1 MKFSYNWLKDCLDLK
16 LPIEKLAEVLNLYAF
31 ETEVSSNN
39 KDILEIKIPANRIDA
54 YSHLGIAREIS
65 NILNL
70 KLKEPKIFYP
80 KSQEKI
86 KDYLQVE
93 TLQKKLVRRYS
104 AALAFNIKVGESPK
118 WLKDRLI
125 SCGLRPINNIV
136 DLTNYVM
143 LEIGQPLHAFDF
155 DKLADFKNKK
165 TIIVRLSKKGEKITT
180 LENIN
185 YILTGQELLI
195 SDFKKPLALAGIK
208 GGIGPEIDKNTKN
221 IVIEAANFEPL
232 NIRQTSKALNLKTD
246 ASLRFENN
254 LDPNLTTIAL
264 NRFLTLLSE
273 INQSQI
279 KICKDFIDVYNFKEK
294 PKIILVSP
302 LKISKIAGFD
312 FKKADFEKYLKTVA
326 NKISVKDNN
335 YLVEIKSFR
344 RDLETVEDLSEE
356 LIRLKGLNNVTSSVP
371 LTFIKYPEIPK
382 IVEFKLKISEIFARD
397 FGFDEIV
404 NYSFIKEQDLTRWNL
419 NKNNLIKLTTP
430 ASFGYSYLRPNLLIK
445 ILENISLNLKNF
457 NEFKIFETGK
467 VFEKTNE
474 LPVETLYLAGA
485 IVGRDKENNFL
496 KLKGY
501 LEKLFEILNIQD
513 LIFKKGVDKRF
524 EETLKILVNN
534 KELGVLGNISS
545 SYLKIY
551 DLKTKAAYFE
561 LNLEKLVKSYGSLKL
576 FTPLLKFPKV
586 KRDLSL
592 WASNN
597 LTFLQIKEI
606 IKNSS
611 RLLKDIKLFDRIT
624 IDNRKSY
631 AFHLE
636 FFDEDRT
643 LTEEE
648 VEKEMA
654 KIITSLKKFNI
665 EIR

>member
-1 MKFSYNWLKDCLDLK
+1 MKFSYNWLKDYLDLK
-16 LPIEKLAEVLNLYAF
+16 LPIEKLAEILNLYAF
-31 ETEVSSNN
+31 ETEFLLKN

-70 KLKEPKIFYP
+70 KLKEPKISYP

-86 KDYLQVE
+86 TDYLQVE

-104 AALAFNIKVGESPK
+104 AALAFNIKVTESPK
-118 WLKDRLI
+118 WLKERLI

-136 DLTNYVM
+136 DLTNCVM

-165 TIIVRLSKKGEKITT
+165 TIITRLAKKGEKITT
-180 LENIN
+180 LENIDYN
-185 YILTGQELLI
+185 LTGQELLI
-195 SDFKKPLALAGIK
+195 TDFKKPLALAGIK
-208 GGIGPEIDKNTKN
+208 GGIGSEIDKSTKN

-232 NIRQTSKALNLKTD
+232 NIRQTSKSLNLKTD

-273 INQSQI
+273 TNQSQI
-279 KICKDFIDVYNFKEK
+279 KICKDFIDVYNVKEK

-312 FKKADFEKYLKTVA
+312 FKKSDFEKYLKTVA
-326 NKISVKDNN
+326 NKISIKDNN

-356 LIRLKGLNNVTSSVP
+356 LIRLKGLNNVISSAP
-371 LTFIKYPEIPK
+371 ISFIKYPEIPK
-382 IVEFKLKISEIFARD
+382 IVEFKLKISEIFAGD

-467 VFEKTNE
+467 VFEKKNK

-501 LEKLFEILNIQD
+501 LEKLFEILSIQD

-534 KELGVLGNISS
+534 KELGILGNISS

-551 DLKTKAAYFE
+551 DLKTRAAYFE
-561 LNLEKLVKSYGSLKL
+561 LNLEELVKLYGSLKL

-611 RLLKDIKLFDRIT
+611 RLLKDIKLFDRVK

-631 AFHLE
+631 SFHLE
-636 FFDEDRT
+636 FFNENRT

-654 KIITSLKKFNI
+654 KIITSLKKLNI

>member
-1 MKFSYNWLKDCLDLK
+1 MKFSYNWLKDYLDLK

-93 TLQKKLVRRYS
+93 ILQKKLVRRYS
-104 AALAFNIKVGESPK
+104 AALAFNIKVSESPK

-180 LENIN
+180 LENIDYN
-185 YILTGQELLI
+185 LAGQELLI

-254 LDPNLTTIAL
+254 LDSNLTTIAL

-279 KICKDFIDVYNFKEK
+279 KICKDFIDVYNFKEE
-294 PKIILVSP
+294 ID
-302 LKISKIAGFD
+302 FD
-312 FKKADFEKYLKTVA
+312 
-326 NKISVKDNN
+326 
-335 YLVEIKSFR
+335 
-344 RDLETVEDLSEE
+344 
-356 LIRLKGLNNVTSSVP
+356 
-371 LTFIKYPEIPK
+371 
-382 IVEFKLKISEIFARD
+382 
-397 FGFDEIV
+397 
-404 NYSFIKEQDLTRWNL
+404 
-419 NKNNLIKLTTP
+419 
-430 ASFGYSYLRPNLLIK
+430 
-445 ILENISLNLKNF
+445 SL
-457 NEFKIFETGK
+457 
-467 VFEKTNE
+467 
-474 LPVETLYLAGA
+474 
-485 IVGRDKENNFL
+485 
-496 KLKGY
+496 
-501 LEKLFEILNIQD
+501 
-513 LIFKKGVDKRF
+513 
-524 EETLKILVNN
+524 
-534 KELGVLGNISS
+534 
-545 SYLKIY
+545 
-551 DLKTKAAYFE
+551 
-561 LNLEKLVKSYGSLKL
+561 
-576 FTPLLKFPKV
+576 
-586 KRDLSL
+586 
-592 WASNN
+592 
-597 LTFLQIKEI
+597 
-606 IKNSS
+606 
-611 RLLKDIKLFDRIT
+611 
-624 IDNRKSY
+624 
-631 AFHLE
+631 
-636 FFDEDRT
+636 
-643 LTEEE
+643 
-648 VEKEMA
+648 
-654 KIITSLKKFNI
+654 
-665 EIR
+665 